1 MVVGKIA
8 NSHNDEYYTPAYAI
22 KPILCYIPNNAKVWC
37 PFDTDES
44 LFVKMLAAHGCRVVR
59 SHIAEGQDFF
69 SVPVPECDFIVS
81 NPPYSCKTRI
91 FKRLFEIGKPF
102 AMLVGSVG
110 LFDCKE
116 RFDLFSQNEF
126 EILWLGGR
134 VAYFKNYSDKVPSV
148 NPPYQSVYICS
159 GILPNRICFAPIDK
173 KHNVM

>member
-22 KPILCYIPNNAKVWC
+22 EPILCYIPNNAKVWC

-44 LFVKMLAAHGCRVVR
+44 LFVKMLATHGCKVVH

-91 FKRLFEIGKPF
+91 FKRLLKLESHLPCLSEVLGCLTAKSDLIFF
-102 AMLVGSVG
+102 A
-110 LFDCKE
+110 E
-116 RFDLFSQNEF
+116 R
-126 EILWLGGR
+126 
-134 VAYFKNYSDKVPSV
+134 V
-148 NPPYQSVYICS
+148 
-159 GILPNRICFAPIDK
+159 
-173 KHNVM
+173 